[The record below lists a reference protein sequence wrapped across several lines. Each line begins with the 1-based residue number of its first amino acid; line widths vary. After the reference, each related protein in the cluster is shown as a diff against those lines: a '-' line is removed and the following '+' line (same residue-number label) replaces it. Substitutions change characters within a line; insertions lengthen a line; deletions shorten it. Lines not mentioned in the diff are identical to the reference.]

1 MNPVVWQI
9 LFRGL
14 VLLLLLHLQRD
25 FQIYDEDTL
34 QQDKK
39 MGVAKLAVNSLEPE
53 SPTEI
58 TLNVLQSL
66 DSVKVK
72 DKKGRGKLH
81 LKVRCLRWWLQTTL
95 SLQ

>member
-1 MNPVVWQI
+1 MTPVVI
-9 LFRGL
+9 F
-14 VLLLLLHLQRD
+14 

-72 DKKGRGKLH
+72 DKKGRGTLH
-81 LKVRCLRWWLQTTL
+81 LKVTSAVGVL
-95 SLQ
+95 SPD

>member
-1 MNPVVWQI
+1 MFSNKTKQKQKNALTPVVS
-9 LFRGL
+9 FF
-14 VLLLLLHLQRD
+14 

-53 SPTEI
+53 NPTEI

-66 DSVKVK
+66 DSLKVK
-72 DKKGRGKLH
+72 DNKGRGTLH
-81 LKVRCLRWWLQTTL
+81 LKV
-95 SLQ
+95 SSAVGAS